1 MLYFMKKIILFTL
14 CSVLFNTAN
23 AQLKGVVFGYN
34 EKGKIPISGAKI
46 MLKSNGDYSLSDEE
60 GKFEIALSKSLP
72 DTLIFKANKYLS
84 DTLEVTEK
92 DKFISLN
99 VLLYSD
105 KLLPEVV
112 IGMKEKGHSISRLKT
127 LHVEELTSAEL
138 RKAACCNLSESFE
151 TNASVDVNITDA
163 VSGAKKIQM
172 MGLDG
177 VYTQIQQENIPFL
190 RGLESAFGLN
200 ALSGAWIESMQI
212 TKGTGNVVN
221 GFESMAGLI
230 NIELKK
236 PVEMEKVY
244 LNGYASAF
252 GRAEFN
258 ANAGQIISEKWST
271 GSFVH
276 ASGMFGDIDHNHD
289 GFRDVPKGN
298 NLAFMNRWSYQGK
311 KMESQFGINTYWDQ
325 KFGGQNGFRPNINDG
340 KYGVTM
346 DSRHIDAFA
355 KTGFF
360 MKNPNNS
367 IGLVYHV
374 KYQELNAKFGNRTF
388 EGQESRGFFNAIYE
402 GALSSLDHKV
412 KVGFS
417 AVYNTIAQQVDS
429 LNSNRTEYIPG
440 AFGEYTFT
448 GMRLTTVSGV
458 RLDYHNLF
466 GWQFSPRLHLKYLLT
481 QETDLRITAGKGWR
495 VPNYMIDNVSLLA
508 SSKNW
513 VAPSEIAPEISWNF
527 GGSLVQYFK
536 LWERRRASLT
546 LDFYHTFFENQMIVD
561 RDASLTS
568 IVFKNYDGRS
578 FSNTFQ
584 GEFSF
589 EPLENLE
596 IRIAYK
602 YLDVKAEYA
611 GKLQQQVMIPKQR
624 GFLNIGY
631 ITKNKRWEFNSTL
644 SVFGKSRLPGL
655 DLNGDPTYSDV
666 YPMLNGQITYIYKKW
681 DVYLGAENLTNFK
694 QHDAIV
700 AANDPFGSS
709 FDATEIWGPVM
720 GTNVYL
726 GFRYAIKRK
735 K

>member
-1 MLYFMKKIILFTL
+1 MLYL
-14 CSVLFNTAN
+14 CFVSTTN
-23 AQLKGVVFGYN
+23 AQLRGVVFGYN
-34 EKGKIPISGAKI
+34 EKGKVPISGAKI
-46 MLKSNGDYSLSDEE
+46 TLKSNGEYSITNEE
-60 GKFEIALSKSLP
+60 GQFELILPKKLP
-72 DTLIFKANKYLS
+72 DTLIFSANKYLS
-84 DTLEVTEK
+84 ETLEVNEN

-127 LHVEELTSAEL
+127 LHVEELTSTEL

-177 VYTQIQQENIPFL
+177 VYTQIQLENIPFL

-221 GFESMAGLI
+221 GHESMAGLI

-236 PVEMEKVY
+236 PAEMEKLY
-244 LNGYASAF
+244 INGYTSAV
-252 GRAEFN
+252 GRAELN
-258 ANAGQIISEKWST
+258 ANAGQVLSEKWST
-271 GSFVH
+271 GSFLH
-276 ASGMFGDIDHNHD
+276 ASGMFGDIDHNND

-298 NLAFMNRWSYQGK
+298 NLAFMNRWNFQGD

-325 KFGGQNGFRPNINDG
+325 KFGGQNGFRPNANDG

-360 MKNPNNS
+360 LKNPDNS
-367 IGLVYHV
+367 IGIVYHA
-374 KYQELNAKFGNRTF
+374 KYQELSAKFGNRIF
-388 EGQESRGFFNAIYE
+388 EGQETRAYLNAIYD
-402 GALSSLDHKV
+402 GNIFNHDHKI
-412 KVGFS
+412 KFGFS
-417 AVYNTIAQQVDS
+417 GVYNNIQQLADS
-429 LNSNRTEYIPG
+429 LKADRIDYIPG
-440 AFGEYTFT
+440 MFGEYTYT
-448 GMRLTTVSGV
+448 GMRLTTVSGA
-458 RLDYHNLF
+458 RIDYHNLF
-466 GWQFSPRLHLKYLLT
+466 GWQFSPRMHIKYLLT

-495 VPNYMIDNVSLLA
+495 VPNYLIDNVSLLA
-508 SSKNW
+508 TSKGW
-513 VAPSEIAPEISWNF
+513 IAPMNIQPEISWNF
-527 GGSLVQYFK
+527 GGSFVQYMR
-536 LWERRRASLT
+536 LWDRRRATLT
-546 LDFYHTFFENQMIVD
+546 LDFYHTFFENQLIVD
-561 RDASLTS
+561 RDASNS
-568 IVFKNYDGRS
+568 DIVFKNYNGKS
-578 FSNTFQ
+578 YSNSLQ
-584 GEFSF
+584 AEFSF
-589 EPLENLE
+589 EPIKNFEVRL
-596 IRIAYK
+596 AFK
-602 YLDVKAEYA
+602 YLDVKAEYD

-624 GFLNIGY
+624 GFLNLGY

-655 DLNGDPTYSDV
+655 DLNGNQTYSSV

-681 DVYLGAENLTNFK
+681 DFYLGAENITNFK

-700 AANDPFGSS
+700 AANEPFGPS

-720 GTNVYL
+720 GTNIYI
-726 GFRYAIKRK
+726 GFRYAIKRNK